1 MIRHAEAAVGRV
13 ATAVMV
19 VEPTLEV
26 ETTDVTALRN
36 CCISWPMS
44 YVEG

>member
-1 MIRHAEAAVGRV
+1 MIRHAKAAVGKV

-26 ETTDVTALRN
+26 ETTDVTTLRN
-36 CCISWPMS
+36 CCIS
-44 YVEG
+44 